1 MVRILS
7 ASATH
12 IGLVRTNNEDAYLA
26 MPEAGLFAL
35 SDGMG
40 GAAAGEIASRY
51 FVEAVEQVFT
61 GGVSASEEANVGLV
75 QKVFKY
81 SNKRITEHTVK
92 HPGDEGMGCTG
103 ELLVVHEKK
112 NYVIGHVGDSRV
124 YLAKERESAAVDQGP
139 AHWSRGS
146 WMREF

>member
-40 GAAAGEIASRY
+40 GAAAGEVASRY

-61 GGVSASEEANVGLV
+61 EGLSTSEEANVALV
-75 QKVFKY
+75 AI
-81 SNKRITEHTVK
+81 RTLVK
-92 HPGDEGMGCTG
+92 GMKT
-103 ELLVVHEKK
+103 
-112 NYVIGHVGDSRV
+112 
-124 YLAKERESAAVDQGP
+124 
-139 AHWSRGS
+139 
-146 WMREF
+146 